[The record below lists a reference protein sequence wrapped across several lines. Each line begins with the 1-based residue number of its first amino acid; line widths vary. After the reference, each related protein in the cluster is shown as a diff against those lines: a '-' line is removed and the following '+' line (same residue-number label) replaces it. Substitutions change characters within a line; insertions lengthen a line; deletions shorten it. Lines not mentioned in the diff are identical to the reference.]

1 MIDVGEGV
9 RLRGEGDVLQYRE
22 GEDLT
27 IACFNFS
34 MPQGLKL
41 NKDLEDAGLSS
52 SLFSVPMVNSSN
64 WDSVLQSVAESR
76 MRQLVL
82 IDDSKSTNLACHKL
96 ATDAYG
102 RGCVERAIILSR
114 PQGDQFLRPHDE
126 EFNIDSEAVRRELE
140 MAK

>member
-1 MIDVGEGV
+1 M
-9 RLRGEGDVLQYRE
+9 
-22 GEDLT
+22 
-27 IACFNFS
+27 
-34 MPQGLKL
+34 
-41 NKDLEDAGLSS
+41 LE
-52 SLFSVPMVNSSN
+52 
-64 WDSVLQSVAESR
+64 SVAESR

-82 IDDSKSTNLACHKL
+82 IDESKSTNLACHKL
-96 ATDAYG
+96 ATDASG